1 MSIEPIAAVRPAL
14 PRLKPHPKTP
24 DDDKHDKAAL
34 AAGATPH
41 DTTYNILQ
49 TISNR
54 SNATVVTTTVTTTV
68 TTIESVPV
76 PVHES
81 TVARYSH
88 SPGTPNPLAARNEA
102 QAGERAAAPVPCGPG
117 DSDAQLERLIDDLVK
132 YFHAVEADRLS
143 RFLTKARAARSA
155 PGIKGVQAVQAYAA
169 QAPAPAPAMQ
179 SP

>member
-1 MSIEPIAAVRPAL
+1 MSIEPIGAVRPAL
-14 PRLKPHPKTP
+14 PRLKAHPKTP
-24 DDDKHDKAAL
+24 DDDKHDEAAR

-76 PVHES
+76 HES

-102 QAGERAAAPVPCGPG
+102 QAGERAAAPVPSGPG
-117 DSDAQLERLIDDLVK
+117 DNDARLERLIDDLVK

-155 PGIKGVQAVQAYAA
+155 PGIKGLQAVQAYAA
-169 QAPAPAPAMQ
+169 QAQAPAPAMQ